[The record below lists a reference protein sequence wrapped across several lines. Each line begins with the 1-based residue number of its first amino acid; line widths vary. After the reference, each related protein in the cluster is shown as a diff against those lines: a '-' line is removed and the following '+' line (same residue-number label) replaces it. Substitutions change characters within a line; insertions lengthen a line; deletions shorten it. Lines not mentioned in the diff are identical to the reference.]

1 MIKKGIIILLFL
13 ISSINLMGQGFTYSY
28 ADPCTSKISEIY
40 IDNPNGNTALFYGG
54 QTQSFTSAQ
63 LQSGAVQQWINQ
75 VNSSNPSGPC
85 SGVGLAQNV
94 TINSTIASNNISVL
108 TSVLSTLS
116 SITSVAATTVTS
128 TVSSVGGA
136 SLGGIVQADEKV
148 TDNNNNSSGDDNNN
162 DNNGTTNNTNGN
174 KTTSGGNQGQNNVQ
188 TNQTSTQQV
197 GGNNSSQGTTAG
209 SSNSSTTGG
218 EQTSQSS
225 VTSTQ
230 QVPTNNP
237 PSNGGSST
245 GNPVSSGNQTNSQS
259 VGNQGN
265 NSVSSNSPAT
275 SGNNSTANTNNSTTP
290 NTNNSTSVG
299 NNQNSQTQGQNN
311 QNSPVVSENHVPQG
325 QNNVGNTQNSNATT
339 NQGQSVSDNS
349 SSNGGGTLS
358 GGANAVKT
366 DTNEKNEKQEQAKE
380 EAKSVQSSSA
390 QSSSSTK
397 SKVAAVKQGSV
408 MMTGDI
414 VTISSASGTDPTQVK
429 INSSIIMSNTKN
441 TFAKGALINFTSS
454 VNNSNI
460 TLFMSFRK
468 KRLTTIF
475 ANSTMMNFQKDL
487 FNTTSIMESYQYHKI
502 TGTAGINLT
511 TGNIGESKFQSIST
525 LAGLIGTFKVNK
537 SFGMTTMFV
546 MVYSPY
552 VFYYEGMWNKSGYI
566 AVPFV
571 AIDYKLS
578 KKFKLNVS
586 FSGVNQINDKTLNY
600 QVLLGAKAFL

>member
-1 MIKKGIIILLFL
+1 MKKGILLFLFL
-13 ISSINLMGQGFTYSY
+13 ISSLYSMGQGFIYSY
-28 ADPCTSKISEIY
+28 SDPCTSKINEIY
-40 IDNPNGNTALFYGG
+40 IDNPNGSTALFYGG
-54 QTQSFTSAQ
+54 QTQSFTAAQ

-75 VNSSNPSGPC
+75 VNSSNPLGPC

-94 TINSTIASNNISVL
+94 TVNSTIASNNISVL

-148 TDNNNNSSGDDNNN
+148 TDNNNNSSGDDNKDNSNN
-162 DNNGTTNNTNGN
+162 NTNGTTTNNNGGNSTTTNGNTGTSQSGGNQNTSSGVGGITNSQGGTTTTTNNT
-174 KTTSGGNQGQNNVQ
+174 
-188 TNQTSTQQV
+188 TST
-197 GGNNSSQGTTAG
+197 G
-209 SSNSSTTGG
+209 S
-218 EQTSQSS
+218 QTSQSS
-225 VTSTQ
+225 VGGNLT
-230 QVPTNNP
+230 PNN
-237 PSNGGSST
+237 
-245 GNPVSSGNQTNSQS
+245 
-259 VGNQGN
+259 
-265 NSVSSNSPAT
+265 
-275 SGNNSTANTNNSTTP
+275 NNSTTP
-290 NTNNSTSVG
+290 NTNNSAV

-311 QNSPVVSENHVPQG
+311 QNSPTVSENNQPQG
-325 QNNVGNTQNSNATT
+325 QT
-339 NQGQSVSDNS
+339 VSEGGS
-349 SSNGGGTLS
+349 SSGGGTLS
-358 GGANAVKT
+358 GGANAVKA

-380 EAKSVQSSSA
+380 EEKSVQSSSA
-390 QSSSSTK
+390 QSSSSSK

-525 LAGLIGTFKVNK
+525 LAGLIGTFKINK
-537 SFGMTTMFV
+537 NFGMTTMFV

-552 VFYYEGMWNKSGYI
+552 VFYYEGMWNQSGYI

-571 AIDYKLS
+571 AVDYKLT

>member
-1 MIKKGIIILLFL
+1 MKKGILLFLFL
-13 ISSINLMGQGFTYSY
+13 ISSLYSMGQGFIYSY
-28 ADPCTSKISEIY
+28 SDPCTSKINEIY
-40 IDNPNGNTALFYGG
+40 IDNPNGSTALFYGG
-54 QTQSFTSAQ
+54 QTQSFTAAQ

-75 VNSSNPSGPC
+75 VNSSNPLGPC

-94 TINSTIASNNISVL
+94 TVNSTIASNNISVL

-148 TDNNNNSSGDDNNN
+148 TDNNNNSGGDDNKDNSNN
-162 DNNGTTNNTNGN
+162 NTNGTTTNNNGGNSTTTNGNTGTSQSGGNQNTSSGTGGSTNSQGGTTTTTNNT
-174 KTTSGGNQGQNNVQ
+174 TTR
-188 TNQTSTQQV
+188 
-197 GGNNSSQGTTAG
+197 
-209 SSNSSTTGG
+209 G
-218 EQTSQSS
+218 EQTSSPS
-225 VTSTQ
+225 VAT
-230 QVPTNNP
+230 
-237 PSNGGSST
+237 
-245 GNPVSSGNQTNSQS
+245 PVTSGNQTSSQTTN
-259 VGNQGN
+259 NQGN
-265 NSVSSNSPAT
+265 TSVPSNSPVT
-275 SGNNSTANTNNSTTP
+275 SGNNSTPNTNNSTTP
-290 NTNNSTSVG
+290 NTNNSTES
-299 NNQNSQTQGQNN
+299 
-311 QNSPVVSENHVPQG
+311 
-325 QNNVGNTQNSNATT
+325 
-339 NQGQSVSDNS
+339 
-349 SSNGGGTLS
+349 GGGGGNLA
-358 GGANAVKT
+358 GGANAVKA

-390 QSSSSTK
+390 QSSSGTK

-414 VTISSASGTDPTQVK
+414 VTIASASAGDPTQVK

-454 VNNSNI
+454 VNNSNV

-468 KRLTTIF
+468 KKLTTIF

-511 TGNIGESKFQSIST
+511 TGNIGSSKFQSIST

-537 SFGMTTMFV
+537 NFGMTTMFV

-552 VFYYEGMWNKSGYI
+552 VFYYEGMWNQSGYI

-571 AIDYKLS
+571 AVDYKLT